1 MWMEELPNGKYKY
14 FERYKDPYTEK
25 LKRVSVTLTSKSNQA
40 KKQAMMELQEKIN
53 VKISNQNEHKVTLA
67 NLYEEWIEIYKQKV
81 KEQTYLTSVSLYKAV
96 ELRMDTSVLINNL
109 TSSYIQKFLNDFYYK
124 ENYSHSY
131 TDAIRSLFRNMFEYA
146 KQVGFV
152 EYNIIKD
159 VKIER
164 KKATIEEH
172 EKVTQK
178 YLEPDEFE
186 LVIEELRN
194 LKHSSNASQ
203 YAEIAE
209 VLSKTGLRYGELA
222 ALKIE
227 DYDSTTLD
235 VNKTLFYNY
244 SKAQDGLTTSPKNVF
259 SNRKI
264 PISNETKAII
274 DKWISQNELNKA
286 INSKYNDMGFLLAA
300 PNGDS
305 VPPFSMN
312 RVLRNLSTKLKEQG
326 KLNKRLSTHIFR
338 HTHISLLAEMGINQK
353 AIMSRVGQVN
363 PLTTLKIYTHVT
375 KKIEQDLI
383 DKLNAKE
390 KEQG

>member
-53 VKISNQNEHKVTLA
+53 AKISNPKEHKVTLA

-109 TSSYIQKFLNDFYYK
+109 TSSYIQKFLNEFYYK

-152 EYNIIKD
+152 EHNIVKD

-178 YLEPDEFE
+178 YLEPDELE

-227 DYDSTTLD
+227 DYDGTTLD

-375 KKIEQDLI
+375 KKVEQDLI

>member
-40 KKQAMMELQEKIN
+40 KKQAMMDLQEKIN
-53 VKISNQNEHKVTLA
+53 AKISKPNEQKVTLA
-67 NLYEEWIEIYKQKV
+67 ELYDEWIEIYKQKV
-81 KEQTYLTSVSLYKAV
+81 KKQTFLTSVSLYKAV
-96 ELRMDTSVLINNL
+96 ELRMDTSVLVNNL
-109 TSSYIQKFLNDFYYK
+109 TSSYLQKFLNDFYYK
-124 ENYSHSY
+124 ENYSYSY

-146 KQVGFV
+146 KQLGFV
-152 EYNIIKD
+152 KYNIVKD
-159 VKIER
+159 VKVER
-164 KKATIEEH
+164 KKASIEDH
-172 EKVTQK
+172 ERVTQK
-178 YLEPDEFE
+178 YLEPDELE

-209 VLSKTGLRYGELA
+209 VLSKTGMRYGELA
-222 ALKIE
+222 ALKVE
-227 DYDSTTLD
+227 DYDGNALD

-244 SKAQDGLTTSPKNVF
+244 AKAQEGLTTSPKNVF
-259 SNRKI
+259 SNRII
-264 PISNETKAII
+264 PISNDTRAVIE
-274 DKWISQNELNKA
+274 KWISQNELNKA
-286 INSKYNDMGFLLAA
+286 INPNYNDMGFILAA

-312 RVLRNLSTKLKEQG
+312 RVLRNLSAKLKDQG

-363 PLTTLKIYTHVT
+363 PMTTLKIYTHVT
-375 KKIEQDLI
+375 KKVEQDLI
-383 DKLNAKE
+383 YKLNAKE

>member
-53 VKISNQNEHKVTLA
+53 AKISNPNEHKVTLA

-109 TSSYIQKFLNDFYYK
+109 TSSYIQKFLNEFYYK

-152 EYNIIKD
+152 EHNIVKD

-178 YLEPDEFE
+178 YLEPDELE

-227 DYDSTTLD
+227 DYDGTTLE

-274 DKWISQNELNKA
+274 DKWVSQNELNKA

-363 PLTTLKIYTHVT
+363 PMTTLKIYTHVT
-375 KKIEQDLI
+375 KKVEQDLI

-390 KEQG
+390 KEQV

>member
-96 ELRMDTSVLINNL
+96 ELRMETSVLINNL

-178 YLEPDEFE
+178 YLEPDELE

-227 DYDSTTLD
+227 DYDGTTLD

-375 KKIEQDLI
+375 KKVEQDLRLYNLW
-383 DKLNAKE
+383 D
-390 KEQG
+390 

>member
-1 MWMEELPNGKYKY
+1 MEELPNGKYKY

-53 VKISNQNEHKVTLA
+53 AKISNPNEHKVTLA
-67 NLYEEWIEIYKQKV
+67 NLYKEWIEIYKQKV

-109 TSSYIQKFLNDFYYK
+109 TSSYIQKFLNEFYYK

-178 YLEPDEFE
+178 YLEPDELE

-227 DYDSTTLD
+227 DYDGTTLE

-338 HTHISLLAEMGINQK
+338 HTHISSLAEMGINQK

-375 KKIEQDLI
+375 KKVEQDLI

>member
-53 VKISNQNEHKVTLA
+53 AKISNPNEHKVTLA

-109 TSSYIQKFLNDFYYK
+109 TSSYIQKFLNEFYYK

-152 EYNIIKD
+152 EHNIVKD

-178 YLEPDEFE
+178 YLEPDELE

-227 DYDSTTLD
+227 DYDGTTLD

-264 PISNETKAII
+264 PITNETKAII

-286 INSKYNDMGFLLAA
+286 INSKYNDMGFILAA

-375 KKIEQDLI
+375 KKVEQDLI

>member
-109 TSSYIQKFLNDFYYK
+109 TSSYIQKFLNEFYYK

-152 EYNIIKD
+152 EHNIVKD

-178 YLEPDEFE
+178 YLEPDELE
-186 LVIEELRN
+186 IVIEELRN

-227 DYDSTTLD
+227 DYDGTTLE

-264 PISNETKAII
+264 PISNETKTII

-286 INSKYNDMGFLLAA
+286 INSKYNDMGFILAA

-363 PLTTLKIYTHVT
+363 PMTTLKIYTHVT
-375 KKIEQDLI
+375 KKVEQDLI

-390 KEQG
+390 KEQV

>member
-178 YLEPDEFE
+178 YLEPDELE

-375 KKIEQDLI
+375 KKVEQDLI

>member
-1 MWMEELPNGKYKY
+1 MGVKVMWMEELPNGKYKY

-96 ELRMDTSVLINNL
+96 ELRMETSVLINNL

-178 YLEPDEFE
+178 YLEPDELE

-227 DYDSTTLD
+227 DYDGTTLD

-375 KKIEQDLI
+375 KKVEQDLRLYNLW
-383 DKLNAKE
+383 D
-390 KEQG
+390 

>member
-53 VKISNQNEHKVTLA
+53 AKISNPNEHKVTLA

-109 TSSYIQKFLNDFYYK
+109 TSSYIQKFLNEFYYK

-152 EYNIIKD
+152 EHNIVKD

-178 YLEPDEFE
+178 YLEPNELE
-186 LVIEELRN
+186 LVIGELRN
-194 LKHSSNASQ
+194 LKHSSCASQ

-227 DYDSTTLD
+227 DYDGTTLD

-264 PISNETKAII
+264 PISNETKVII

-286 INSKYNDMGFLLAA
+286 INSKYNDMGFILAA

-312 RVLRNLSTKLKEQG
+312 RVLRNLSAKLKEQG

-375 KKIEQDLI
+375 KKVEQDLI

>member
-1 MWMEELPNGKYKY
+1 MWMEELPNGKCKY

-96 ELRMDTSVLINNL
+96 ELRIDTSVLINNL

-178 YLEPDEFE
+178 YLEPDELE

-227 DYDSTTLD
+227 DYDGTTLD

-375 KKIEQDLI
+375 KKVEQDLI

>member
-178 YLEPDEFE
+178 YLEPDELE

-227 DYDSTTLD
+227 DYDGTTLD

-375 KKIEQDLI
+375 KKVEQDLI

>member
-53 VKISNQNEHKVTLA
+53 AKISNPNEHKVTLA

-109 TSSYIQKFLNDFYYK
+109 TSSYIQKFLNEFYYK

-152 EYNIIKD
+152 ENNIVKD

-164 KKATIEEH
+164 KKTTIEDH

-178 YLEPDEFE
+178 YLETAELE

-227 DYDSTTLD
+227 DYDGTTLD

-286 INSKYNDMGFLLAA
+286 INSKYNDMAFILAA

-375 KKIEQDLI
+375 KKVEQDLI

>member
-1 MWMEELPNGKYKY
+1 MEELPNGKYKY

-53 VKISNQNEHKVTLA
+53 AKISNPNEHKVTLE

-178 YLEPDEFE
+178 YLEPDELE

-194 LKHSSNASQ
+194 LKHSSNATQ

-227 DYDSTTLD
+227 DYDGTTLD

-375 KKIEQDLI
+375 KKVEQDLI